1 LGYQRQGL
9 LRRGSWRERWGARAA
24 ANDLPNRVSC
34 RPGGA
39 TYKGKHLDQ
48 LADTNLGTVGAR
60 VGNRTLDTSKITRRW
75 WPKEDFVVAQE

>member
-1 LGYQRQGL
+1 MSGGWAINIKGFCGVALGG
-9 LRRGSWRERWGARAA
+9 ERIDARAA

-39 TYKGKHLDQ
+39 IYKGKHLDQ

-60 VGNRTLDTSKITRRW
+60 VWNRTLDISKIARLW
-75 WPKEDFVVAQE
+75 